1 MIRFLVPFNEE
12 KLPNR
17 IKCAILFSENRGT
30 SSESA
35 KSNLNFLMQEEWALF
50 LLL

>member
-1 MIRFLVPFNEE
+1 M
-12 KLPNR
+12 
-17 IKCAILFSENRGT
+17 LFYFQKIEGT

-35 KSNLNFLMQEEWALF
+35 RSNLNFLMQEEWALF